1 MPRGAAHTHQLRKN
15 KGYIQQCET
24 YYNNSIHWGR
34 KKSQKKKSRMK
45 ELLNDS
51 ELQQVSQ
58 GSESFL
64 SVYLKN
70 ANRYYYKS

>member
-1 MPRGAAHTHQLRKN
+1 MPRGVAYTHQLRKN

-24 YYNNSIHWGR
+24 YYSNSIHWGGK

-51 ELQQVSQ
+51 ELKQVSQ
-58 GSESFL
+58 DSESFL

-70 ANRYYYKS
+70 VEQILP